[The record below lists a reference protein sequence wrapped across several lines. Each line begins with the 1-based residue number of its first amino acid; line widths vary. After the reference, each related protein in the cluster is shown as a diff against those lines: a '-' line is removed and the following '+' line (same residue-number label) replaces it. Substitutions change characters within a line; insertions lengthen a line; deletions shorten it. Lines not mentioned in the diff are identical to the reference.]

1 LSVITHRVSPQ
12 AARYTPAGGVE
23 KCAYCRYFMPQ
34 GWCGKVIGP
43 VSPRGWCKYYSRE
56 MVQRMSSAGYVGS
69 DVSAPPSFVLD
80 YVVGG
85 VLGTGATYA
94 RTSTAMSYNA
104 AGALVS
110 SAINAPRFDFDPVT
124 HAARGLLLE
133 NTTTNLLLNS
143 ATLVT
148 QSVAVTAQPYTLAF
162 EGTGTVTLSG
172 ASTATLVGTG
182 ASPARVS
189 LTFTPAAGTLTCTVT
204 GSAVNGQ
211 LEASPFPGSYMP
223 TAGASVGRGRDQL
236 SYPIASITGFDQT
249 RGTLAFDYA
258 LEGWTPGFAAPIAFV
273 GASTTNDFIYAD
285 QFTSAGAT
293 GTAPTMFAARTRA
306 GGVNQASGDYSPAP
320 VPVGAIHRGAV
331 SWALGDVTRGSH
343 DGGGTVSNTGVNGV
357 LPVITSLLVANQA
370 GAQSQVSLWA
380 RRIRYWPRLMGQSEL
395 DGVTT

>member
-1 LSVITHRVSPQ
+1 
-12 AARYTPAGGVE
+12 
-23 KCAYCRYFMPQ
+23 
-34 GWCGKVIGP
+34 
-43 VSPRGWCKYYSRE
+43 
-56 MVQRMSSAGYVGS
+56 
-69 DVSAPPSFVLD
+69 
-80 YVVGG
+80 
-85 VLGTGATYA
+85 
-94 RTSTAMSYNA
+94 
-104 AGALVS
+104 
-110 SAINAPRFDFDPVT
+110 
-124 HAARGLLLE
+124 
-133 NTTTNLLLNS
+133 
-143 ATLVT
+143 
-148 QSVAVTAQPYTLAF
+148 
-162 EGTGTVTLSG
+162 
-172 ASTATLVGTG
+172 
-182 ASPARVS
+182 
-189 LTFTPAAGTLTCTVT
+189 
-204 GSAVNGQ
+204 VNGQ